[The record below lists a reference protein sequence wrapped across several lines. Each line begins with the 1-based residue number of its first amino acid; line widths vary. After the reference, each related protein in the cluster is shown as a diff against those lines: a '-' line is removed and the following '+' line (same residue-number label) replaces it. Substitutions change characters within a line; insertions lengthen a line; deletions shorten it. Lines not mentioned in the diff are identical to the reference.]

1 MFQKNII
8 PDLKRKMSLRRTT
21 DLMVAVSSQDLPSI
35 RRYLDQAEINVQN
48 EDGYTALHYAVDMPQ
63 VLEMLLEK
71 GADPMIADDLGY
83 RPYDYI
89 AQYAQSDPKYQ
100 EIKDRIDSNLSLF
113 DRIQL
118 YVWDFDCTITG
129 IHSCGNELLFSENV
143 ELRRVIADLDLFK
156 QVIKR
161 LRELGKE
168 VAIAS
173 YGRKEIILQT
183 MKKIFG
189 DENPFNESNV
199 VTPQSITIT
208 PGRRWLD
215 CHLPPAGFDK
225 NDMLQLL
232 QKRYRDNGQD
242 FKNDQIILFDDTAEN
257 VDRAISQ
264 GYLGIKIPKAG
275 CKGFNRN
282 LNQVFPDLLT
292 HEDEF
297 ANLWSRYLKS

>member
-1 MFQKNII
+1 
-8 PDLKRKMSLRRTT
+8 MSLRRNTN
-21 DLMVAVSSQDLPSI
+21 LMIAVSSQDLPSI
-35 RRYLDQAEINVQN
+35 RRSLSNEAEINVQN
-48 EDGYTALHYAVDMPQ
+48 ENGYTALHYAVDMPQ

-83 RPYDYI
+83 RPYDYVI
-89 AQYAQSDPKYQ
+89 QYAQSDPKYQ

-113 DRIQL
+113 DKIKL

-129 IHSCGNELLFSENV
+129 IHSCGNESLFSETTD
-143 ELRRVIADLDLFK
+143 LRRVIADLDLFK

-173 YGRKEIILQT
+173 YGRKEIILRT
-183 MKKIFG
+183 MEKIFG
-189 DENPFNESNV
+189 EENPFNESNV
-199 VTPQSITIT
+199 VTPQSVTIT

-215 CHLPPAGFDK
+215 CHFPPAGFDK

-232 QKRYRDNGQD
+232 QKRYQSKDQN
-242 FKNDQIILFDDTAEN
+242 FNNDQIILFDDTAEN

-282 LNQVFPDLLT
+282 LSEVFPDLLT
-292 HEDEF
+292 NGQEF
-297 ANLWSRYLKS
+297 ANLWSQYLQS

>member
-1 MFQKNII
+1 
-8 PDLKRKMSLRRTT
+8 MSLRRTT
-21 DLMVAVSSQDLPSI
+21 DLMVAVSSQDLPAI
-35 RRYLDQAEINVQN
+35 RRSLSNEAEINIQN
-48 EDGYTALHYAVDMPQ
+48 EDGYTALHYAVDYPQ
-63 VLEMLLEK
+63 VLEMLLKK

-89 AQYAQSDPKYQ
+89 SQYAQSDPKYQ
-100 EIKDRIDSNLSLF
+100 EIKDRIDSEISLF
-113 DRIQL
+113 DKIKL

-129 IHSCGNELLFSENV
+129 IHSCGNELLFTENV
-143 ELRRVIADLDLFK
+143 DLRRVIADLDLFK

-189 DENPFNESNV
+189 EENPFNESNV
-199 VTPQSITIT
+199 VTPQSITVT

-215 CHLPPAGFDK
+215 CHFPPAGFDK

-232 QKRYRDNGQD
+232 QKRYQD
-242 FKNDQIILFDDTAEN
+242 LKNDQIILFDDTPEN

-282 LNQVFPDLLT
+282 LSEVFPDLLT
-292 HEDEF
+292 NGEEF
-297 ANLWSRYLKS
+297 ANLWSRYLQS

>member
-1 MFQKNII
+1 
-8 PDLKRKMSLRRTT
+8 
-21 DLMVAVSSQDLPSI
+21 MVAVSSQDLPAI
-35 RRYLDQAEINVQN
+35 RRSLSNEAEINIQN
-48 EDGYTALHYAVDMPQ
+48 EDGYTALHYAVDYPQ
-63 VLEMLLEK
+63 VLEMLLKK

-89 AQYAQSDPKYQ
+89 SQYAQSDPKYQ
-100 EIKDRIDSNLSLF
+100 EIKDRIDSEISLF
-113 DRIQL
+113 DKIKL

-129 IHSCGNELLFSENV
+129 IHSCGNELLFTENV
-143 ELRRVIADLDLFK
+143 DLRRVIADLDLFK

-189 DENPFNESNV
+189 EENPFNESNV
-199 VTPQSITIT
+199 VTPQSITVT

-215 CHLPPAGFDK
+215 CHFPPAGFDK

-232 QKRYRDNGQD
+232 QKRYQD
-242 FKNDQIILFDDTAEN
+242 LKNDQIILFDDTPEN

-282 LNQVFPDLLT
+282 LSEVFPDLLT
-292 HEDEF
+292 NGEEF
-297 ANLWSRYLKS
+297 ANLWSRYLQS